1 LTGKYRLGAP
11 FPESSRGK
19 DKFGPK
25 IFTDENLESVE
36 ALIAF
41 ARSRERSLLELAFG
55 WLASRPEVSSVIA
68 GAKTVEQ
75 VRANS
80 VAASWKITPAEL
92 AEIDRVLQ

>member
-1 LTGKYRLGAP
+1 
-11 FPESSRGK
+11 
-19 DKFGPK
+19 
-25 IFTDENLESVE
+25 
-36 ALIAF
+36 
-41 ARSRERSLLELAFG
+41 LLELAFG